1 MSFVDRLRAASE
13 AARSLVCVGLDVNP
27 VLMPGAVLRQAQD
40 ERGLLGGQGER
51 VVGQAQDER
60 GLLGGQGER
69 VVGQAQDER
78 GLLGGQGE
86 RVVRQAHHERVVGQE
101 HDRRPVGQGQDG
113 RVGGQGQDGRPAGGG
128 WFAYDAERAVVE
140 FNRAIVDATADLVCA
155 YKPNIA
161 FYEALGMPG
170 LRALEATIAHIRSV
184 APGCVVIMDAKRGDI
199 GNTVDAYATAMFDV
213 WGVDAVT
220 VNPWGG
226 LDTVTPWLE
235 RDDKGVLVWCRGSNP
250 GAADLQDL
258 VVDEARLAGES
269 PESEGLAADGDGGRV
284 EPVYLRLARDL
295 ASAYGGSAH
304 GNLGLVVGA
313 TAPEQLAA
321 VREVCPD
328 MPILIPG
335 VGAQGGDLEASVR
348 HGVDAGG
355 RLAIINSARGIIYA
369 SSGDDFAA
377 AARTAAGRLRNDING
392 TLDAMGLGW
401 S

>member
-1 MSFVDRLRAASE
+1 MMSFVDRLRAASE

-40 ERGLLGGQGER
+40 ERGLEGGQGER
-51 VVGQAQDER
+51 VVGQAHH
-60 GLLGGQGER
+60 ER
-69 VVGQAQDER
+69 VVG
-78 GLLGGQGE
+78 
-86 RVVRQAHHERVVGQE
+86 QAHHERVVGQ
-101 HDRRPVGQGQDG
+101 GQDG
-113 RVGGQGQDGRPAGGG
+113 RPVGQGQDGRPAGGG

-140 FNRAIVDATADLVCA
+140 FNQAIVEATADLVCA

-170 LRALEATIAHIRSV
+170 LRALEATIAHIRGA
-184 APGCVVIMDAKRGDI
+184 APDCVVIMDAKRGDI
-199 GNTVDAYATAMFDV
+199 GNTADAYATAMFDV

-235 RDDKGVLVWCRGSNP
+235 RDDKGVFVWCRGSNP

-258 VVDEARLAGES
+258 VVDGARLAGES
-269 PESEGLAADGDGGRV
+269 LESEGLAADGDGGRV

-295 ASAYGGSAH
+295 ASAYGGAAR

-348 HGVDAGG
+348 HGVDADG

-377 AARTAAGRLRNDING
+377 AARTAAGRLRDGING